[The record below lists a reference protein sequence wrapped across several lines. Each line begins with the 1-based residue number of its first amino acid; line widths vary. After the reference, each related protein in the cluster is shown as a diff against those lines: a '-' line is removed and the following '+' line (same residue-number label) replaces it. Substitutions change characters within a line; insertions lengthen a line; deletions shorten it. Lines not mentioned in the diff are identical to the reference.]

1 MSQLQTPIA
10 FCVFNRPEVTERVF
24 CEIAKQRPR
33 HLLVIA
39 DGPRPQHPG
48 DAEKTARTRDVINK
62 IDWPCDLRTCF
73 AEQNMGC
80 GKRMA
85 TGLTWAFEQFHE
97 LIILEDD
104 CLPHPSFFG
113 FCEQLLD
120 RYRETSEVMMI
131 SGDNFQ
137 PAPVSEQSYYFSKW
151 PHIWG
156 WASWQPAWQ
165 AFLDTSPPQDD
176 RELAETLS
184 RVHAQT
190 DEIERWTSI
199 LRDYFQGKIDTWDFQ
214 WMYAIW
220 KQRGLTVLPNLNLIS
235 NLGFGPGAT
244 HTLDENSWLAELETH
259 ELINL
264 KHPSQIE
271 ADSRADRWT
280 FENIMQLNGMPEIP
294 ASKSP
299 PTAAGNWLTR
309 FLKSGSR
316 SSLHH

>member
-1 MSQLQTPIA
+1 MLQLQTPIA

-39 DGPRPQHPG
+39 DGPRSQHP
-48 DAEKTARTRDVINK
+48 DDPKKIARTRDIIKK

-80 GKRMA
+80 GQRMA
-85 TGLTWAFEQFHE
+85 TGLTWAFQQFEE

-113 FCEQLLD
+113 FCEQLLARFRD
-120 RYRETSEVMMI
+120 NPDVMMI

-137 PAPVSEQSYYFSKW
+137 PAPRSGNSYYFSKW

-156 WASWQPAWQ
+156 WASWRQAWQ
-165 AFLDTSPPQDD
+165 SFLDTTPPQDNT
-176 RELAETLS
+176 ELAHVLS

-199 LRDYFQGKIDTWDFQ
+199 LRDYFDGKIDTWDFR

-220 KQRGLTVLPNLNLIS
+220 QKQGLTVLPNLNLVS

-244 HTLDENSWLAELETH
+244 HTMDENSPLAEMTIH
-259 ELINL
+259 EVVNL
-264 KHPSQIE
+264 AHPLHIQVDAE
-271 ADSRADRWT
+271 ADRWT
-280 FENIMQLNGMPEIP
+280 FEHIMQLNGSP
-294 ASKSP
+294 SP
-299 PTAAGNWLTR
+299 PAPISPSRPPGNWLTR
-309 FLKSGSR
+309 LFKPGSKT
-316 SSLHH
+316 SACH